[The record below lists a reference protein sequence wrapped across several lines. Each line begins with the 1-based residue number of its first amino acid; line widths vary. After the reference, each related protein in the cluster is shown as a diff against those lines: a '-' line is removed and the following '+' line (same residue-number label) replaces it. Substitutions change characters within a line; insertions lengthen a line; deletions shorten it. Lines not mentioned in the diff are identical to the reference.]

1 MLWSAGPAVRAAHTS
16 RLIAILSASNVV
28 GVELDCDGRVR
39 KEHAV
44 QITDSIGQSFT
55 PFP

>member
-16 RLIAILSASNVV
+16 RLILSASNVV

>member
-16 RLIAILSASNVV
+16 RLIPILSASNVV

-44 QITDSIGQSFT
+44 QITDSIRQSFT